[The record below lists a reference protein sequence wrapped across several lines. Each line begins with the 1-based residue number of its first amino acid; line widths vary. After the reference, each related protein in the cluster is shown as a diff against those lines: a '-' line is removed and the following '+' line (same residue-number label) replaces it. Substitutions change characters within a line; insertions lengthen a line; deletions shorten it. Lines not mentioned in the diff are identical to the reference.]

1 MRKYPRTVFSVSTE
15 LSHFNFHKVN
25 GFSIVLAC
33 SATAKSSLPNPA
45 FCIHITQEFCNV
57 PPLCVVMLHAAYQK
71 FIRGAVQREGK
82 PHDDVQ
88 RWDGRR
94 ALNAG
99 QIFIIDTGTF
109 ADLGL
114 LQAQILSAAGESLAD
129 FKIIQFHKHLP
140 LKGYFTDRI
149 RQPKQFKRRIINLT

>member
-1 MRKYPRTVFSVSTE
+1 
-15 LSHFNFHKVN
+15 
-25 GFSIVLAC
+25 
-33 SATAKSSLPNPA
+33 
-45 FCIHITQEFCNV
+45 
-57 PPLCVVMLHAAYQK
+57 MLHAAYQK

-140 LKGYFTDRI
+140 
-149 RQPKQFKRRIINLT
+149 P